1 MRSLL
6 TLAFWTLYIPIA
18 ALIAFPWTFITGDAR
33 LLYRLG
39 VWGARVGVRV
49 SGVRARVVGADQLD
63 RSRAY
68 IFMSNHVSNL
78 DPPLMLP
85 LIPVRTSVMAKQ
97 ELFRIP
103 ILGRAMLL
111 ASLVPV
117 DRSNRDAAVASVHRA
132 AEVIRSGIS
141 MTVFPEGTRS
151 PDGRLLPFKKGPFYL
166 ALETGA
172 PIVPITIIGTDKL
185 LPKGKKFARSGTV
198 DVIFHA
204 PIDTTQ
210 FADRDRLIAAV
221 RDSIASALPVETQI
235 L

>member
-6 TLAFWTLYIPIA
+6 TLAFWIVFTPLA
-18 ALIAFPWTFITGDAR
+18 AIIIFPWTFLTGNATV
-33 LLYRLG
+33 LYHVGL
-39 VWGARVGVRV
+39 WGARVGVRLA
-49 SGVRARVVGADQLD
+49 GVRARVTGLDRFD

-78 DPPLMLP
+78 DPPLLIP

-117 DRSNRDAAVASVHRA
+117 DRKDRDAAVASVHRA
-132 AEVIRSGIS
+132 AEVVRNGIS

-172 PIVPITIIGTDKL
+172 PIVPVTIVGTEKL
-185 LPKGKKFARSGTV
+185 LPKGKKLARRGV
-198 DVIFHA
+198 ADIIFHA
-204 PIDTTQ
+204 PIDTSRFT
-210 FADRDRLIAAV
+210 DRDQLICAV
-221 RDSIASALPVETQI
+221 REAIASGLPAHGVPR
-235 L
+235 